1 MLNSTIDQIT
11 LHLLIR
17 IQNFNP
23 RHVLDSGNI
32 NNMFR
37 ISLHRRI
44 EEIRLIRDNHAQI
57 PHLIRLER
65 VHGIRLRLSREERR
79 HNPVIHDN
87 HRTALSG
94 LVVCSHGHTLE
105 EVHRPVWGK
114 RSGGTHGA
122 DEDDGFPAVDHGVD
136 EEGGFLQCIRA
147 VGDDCTGHGG
157 IVANKRVQGVREVQ
171 EERGGDVPAA
181 NVGGLDGSD
190 VGDVVYLGDCGEEL
204 VDS

>member
-32 NNMFR
+32 NNILR

-44 EEIRLIRDNHAQI
+44 EEIRLIRDNHAQV
-57 PHLIRLER
+57 PHLKRLER
-65 VHGIRLRLSREERR
+65 VHGIRLRLCREERR
-79 HNPVIHDN
+79 DNPVIHDH

-94 LVVCSHGHTLE
+94 LVVRSHGHTLE
-105 EVHRPVWGK
+105 EVHGPVCGK

-157 IVANKRVQGVREVQ
+157 IVANKRVQGVCEVQ
-171 EERGGDVPAA
+171 EERGVDVPAA
-181 NVGGLDGSD
+181 DVGGLDGGD
-190 VGDVVYLGDCGEEL
+190 VGDVVHFGDGREEL